1 MCGFTRSMSCSNY
14 EFSVAPG
21 SIHGLRVAPCVGTTE
36 TPLLGFPAR
45 LTSTGQH
52 WHLSSPSSTDNQVF
66 FNLRELRAVPLGVLT
81 WTFVDRH

>member
-45 LTSTGQH
+45 MDICRST
-52 WHLSSPSSTDNQVF
+52 LSFD
-66 FNLRELRAVPLGVLT
+66 LR
-81 WTFVDRH
+81 